1 MPGQVGSGGSRPA
14 SGDST
19 GYAASPRQVGPADE
33 AGSLRNPGVGIGT
46 DLGVDEGFEPHGQ
59 VGKKFSVR
67 GVGGEVHLLVGIG
80 FPVVEHDVVVGE

>member
-1 MPGQVGSGGSRPA
+1 MRRLRARLGQPTRRGRSETQA
-14 SGDST
+14 W
-19 GYAASPRQVGPADE
+19 
-33 AGSLRNPGVGIGT
+33 GIGT

-59 VGKKFSVR
+59 VGMKFSVR